1 MDCQVC
7 SESLTAFV
15 DDELTAKEK
24 EALETHLTQC
34 RACRQ
39 EHELLLS
46 SSQLL
51 DQLSYLEVDPALWKK
66 IYSEITRLPTDQPSW
81 FSPFQSFVRIRW
93 IPVTAG
99 TFGIVILSF
108 FFLNAP
114 KVEMQ
119 QEFQI
124 YLEQRQQMVLR
135 RTPLPPLVQE
145 GIREITTD
153 LPNPFTAS
161 YDSSQ
166 RNPFTTE

>member
-7 SESLTAFV
+7 SESLTAFI
-15 DDELTAKEK
+15 DDELSAQEK
-24 EALETHLTQC
+24 EALETHLIQC
-34 RACRQ
+34 RPCRQ
-39 EHELLLS
+39 KHDS
-46 SSQLL
+46 LL
-51 DQLSYLEVDPALWKK
+51 DSYQLVNQLSYLEVDPALWAQ
-66 IYSEITRLPTDQPSW
+66 IYSKITHLPTDQPSW

-119 QEFQI
+119 KEFQV

-135 RTPLPPLVQE
+135 RTPLPPQE